1 MNQQTKKISTLGM
14 LSALAIISVLL
25 IRIPLI
31 PAAPFLTYD
40 PKDVV
45 IVIGGLLFGP
55 LAALLMSIVVAFVEM
70 ITVSDTGPIGML
82 MNVIASATFS
92 CSAAIIYRRMR
103 SLKGAVIGL
112 LVGVILTTVVMLL
125 WNFLIVPLYME
136 IPRHVIAGWLLPI
149 FAPFNLL
156 KGGLNA
162 AFAMVLYKPIKR
174 AVNTA
179 RILQDTKDE
188 PQKAKTNIGV
198 IIGAAFVILTCIL
211 VVWVLSSMNAA

>member
-1 MNQQTKKISTLGM
+1 MNQNQQTKKLSTLGM

-40 PKDVV
+40 PKDVI
-45 IVIGGLLFGP
+45 IVIGGFLFGP

-70 ITVSDTGPIGML
+70 LIASDTGPIGML
-82 MNVIASATFS
+82 MNVIASATFA

-112 LVGVILTTVVMLL
+112 LVGVILTTTIMLL
-125 WNFLIVPLYME
+125 WNYLIVPLYME
-136 IPRHVIAGWLLPI
+136 VPRHVVSGMLLPI

-162 AFAMVLYKPIKR
+162 ALVMLLYKPLKSVVK
-174 AVNTA
+174 AA
-179 RILQDTKDE
+179 RMMPDTEEESK
-188 PQKAKTNIGV
+188 KAKLNIGV
-198 IIGAAFVILTCIL
+198 IIGATFVILTCIL
-211 VVWVLSSMNAA
+211 VVWTLAQG

>member
-1 MNQQTKKISTLGM
+1 MNQQTKKLSTLGM

-45 IVIGGLLFGP
+45 IVIGGFLFGP

-70 ITVSDTGPIGML
+70 ITVSDTGLIGML

-92 CSAAIIYRRMR
+92 CSAAIIYRKMR
-103 SLKGAVIGL
+103 SLRGAVIGL
-112 LVGVILTTVVMLL
+112 LVGVILTTAIMLL

-136 IPRHVIAGWLLPI
+136 VPRHVVSGMLLPI

-162 AFAMVLYKPIKR
+162 AFAMVLYKPVRR
-174 AVNTA
+174 AVNAA

-188 PQKAKTNIGV
+188 PQKNKTNIGV
-198 IIGAAFVILTCIL
+198 IIGATFVILTCIL
-211 VVWVLSSMNAA
+211 IAWVLAQR